1 MNSYKD
7 TKRRNRIIL
16 TAIITVVIFAV
27 LLYAAYHPL
36 KFYKITHPASSFD
49 TTQDFVKFLDVGQ
62 GDCAL
67 IYSNGYS
74 AVIDVGMPNTANDIS
89 EDLYDCN
96 INTLDAVLISHL
108 HSDHV
113 GALPEIAE
121 SFKMQN
127 LIMPEVFK
135 DSVVSAKNGRKIAR
149 AGGASYYNAKQ
160 GMNFNI
166 GEFEI
171 TLLSDFT
178 DKSNENNR
186 SVFVMAKIGEIKFLF
201 TGDAEAKTENK
212 LLDENLQLD
221 CDVLKVSHHGSNTS
235 SSKAF
240 LDATTPEYAVI
251 SVGEDNI
258 YGHPHGETIQKLTD
272 ADAHIYRT
280 DQSGDITFYIE
291 DNKINVKTEIE

>member
-1 MNSYKD
+1 MNN
-7 TKRRNRIIL
+7 TNKRRNKFMV

-27 LLYAAYHPL
+27 LLYAVKNPYAFQKL
-36 KFYKITHPASSFD
+36 TNQGRNFD
-49 TTQDFVKFLDVGQ
+49 TSQDFVKFIDVGQ

-74 AVIDVGMPNTANDIS
+74 ALIDVGLPNTSNDLSADIS
-89 EDLYDCN
+89 DCN
-96 INTLDAVLISHL
+96 ITELDVVVVSHL

-113 GALPEIAE
+113 GGLIQIADNFEIE
-121 SFKMQN
+121 N
-127 LIMPEVFK
+127 LIMPPLLDNSISAAKSGK
-135 DSVVSAKNGRKIAR
+135 DIAIKNGSAF
-149 AGGASYYNAKQ
+149 YEAKQ

-178 DKSNENNR
+178 DRSNENNR
-186 SVFVMAKIGEIKFLF
+186 SLFVMAEINGIRFLF
-201 TGDAEAKTENK
+201 TGDAETKMES
-212 LLDENLQLD
+212 LLLNENLDLD

-240 LDATTPEYAVI
+240 LDAVTPEYSVI

-258 YGHPHGETIQKLTD
+258 YSHPHKTTLASLKD
-272 ADAHIYRT
+272 ADSEIYRT
-280 DQSGDITFYIE
+280 DQSGDITFNIDGKKIKIE
-291 DNKINVKTEIE
+291 TEKS